1 MKFRSVVSFALA
13 LGVFISIPLL
23 ADDPRPAVSPGVGN
37 AVLLAKNS
45 ISLDRDVTVSSG
57 DVVVSNS
64 TTSTTYG
71 TKALSMDRTC
81 RVAAGYKIAATSIGL
96 ERDVVIGGDAY
107 YNTLTNSGTI
117 SGALHTPL
125 ALPVY
130 ADLPPA
136 AVRPAGTENITVPVN
151 GTRDIEEGAY
161 GTLTVGRG
169 AVVRFTGG
177 GYAFTSI
184 NADRDVQLRFSAPSD
199 VVVSGRIAI
208 GRDSTVG
215 PATTAGITAA
225 AIRIQANGINGSD
238 GALRSEPSSIDI
250 GMSAHIFANL
260 QAPNGSIEFDRSI
273 EADGAFFARDILAGR
288 ECRFSIHSSL
298 NSAPSANAQTVFTN
312 GTSPLVI
319 TLTGI
324 DPQGGTLTFSI
335 VTGPSAGSLSS
346 ITPVSPSS
354 ANVTYT
360 ATSANAADAFTFRV
374 RDTAGA
380 TGDAVV
386 SINPHPDDP
395 PPANPTTVIA
405 TDSSAETRQNIPAT
419 LLLRGTAPS
428 GVSLTFSIVS
438 GTGPSHG
445 SLGSVTQGTGSP
457 VRDATVVYTPDSG
470 YTGSDA
476 FQFRACGTIGTS
488 TVCDDA
494 SFNITVG
501 EAPPDP
507 TAQNLVNDVEVS
519 TFADTQVE
527 ISLGSESASFARHI
541 VLTPHAAV
549 LQPAAIAGNVA
560 DSNNDGFGDNHNAL
574 PGSVPVFMSAG
585 IGQSGGAGSNGTKRM
600 EFEFDISQF
609 AGSASALQSASI
621 TLPTHRGSTD
631 SVDTRFYWVTSEGDG
646 ALTDSDFEGVGEQ
659 IPGATMPVPPSM
671 NIGDTGTFTFGVLD
685 QVRTAI
691 NLGRNYFVVQGRV
704 DESQGGSVRGLEVN
718 TTASGNQPS
727 DVPGL
732 ALATPGI
739 AAPLVYTITSL
750 PSFGVL
756 FDGLT
761 LINSVPYTLSGASVR
776 YTPNNGFLGQDTFGF
791 QATNNTF
798 IDSATAR
805 VFVRLSNCAQDVS
818 VCNNGR

>member
-13 LGVFISIPLL
+13 LGAFTSIPLL
-23 ADDPRPAVSPGVGN
+23 ADDPRPSVSPGVGN

-71 TKALSMDRTC
+71 SKALSMDRTC

-130 ADLPPA
+130 ADLPPS

-151 GTRDIEEGAY
+151 GTRDIDEGAY

-208 GRDSTVG
+208 GRDATVG
-215 PATTAGITAA
+215 PATNAGITGA
-225 AIRIQANGINGSD
+225 AIRIQADGINGSN
-238 GALRSEPSSIDI
+238 GALHSEPSSVDI
-250 GMSAHIFANL
+250 GLNAHIFANV
-260 QAPNGSIEFDRSI
+260 QAANGSIEFDRGI
-273 EADGAFFARDILAGR
+273 EADGAFFARDILVGR
-288 ECRFSIHSSL
+288 DCRFSIHSAF
-298 NSAPSANAQTVFTN
+298 NSAPTANAQTVFTA
-312 GTSPLVI
+312 GTTPLVI

-335 VTGPSAGSLSS
+335 VSGPSAGSLSS
-346 ITPVSPSS
+346 ITQVSPSS

-360 ATSANAADAFTFRV
+360 PTSANVADVFTFRV
-374 RDTAGA
+374 RDAAGA

-386 SINPHPDDP
+386 TINPQPDDP
-395 PPANPTTVIA
+395 QPPNPTTVIA

-445 SLGSVTQGTGSP
+445 SLGAVTQGTESP
-457 VRDATVVYTPDSG
+457 QRTATVVYTPDSG

-501 EAPPDP
+501 EQPPDP
-507 TAQNLVNDVEVS
+507 SAQNLVDDVEVT
-519 TFADTQVE
+519 TFADTE
-527 ISLGSESASFARHI
+527 IEVSLGSESASFARHI

-585 IGQSGGAGSNGTKRM
+585 VGQSGGAGSNGKPRIQI
-600 EFEFDISQF
+600 EFDISQF
-609 AGSASALQSASI
+609 AGTADALQSASV
-621 TLPTHRGSTD
+621 TLPTHRGTTD
-631 SVDTRFYWVTSEGDG
+631 SLDTRFYWVTSEGDG
-646 ALTDSDFEGVGEQ
+646 ALTDSDFEGVGEL
-659 IPGATMPVPPSM
+659 IPGATMPVPSGM
-671 NIGDTGTFTFGVLD
+671 NVGDSGTFTFGVLD
-685 QVRTAI
+685 QVRTAMR
-691 NLGRNYFVVQGRV
+691 LGRNFFVVQGRV
-704 DESQGGSVRGLEVN
+704 DESLSGPLRGLEVH

-727 DVPGL
+727 DVPSL

-739 AAPLVYTITSL
+739 SPPLVYSITSL
-750 PSFGVL
+750 PSFGIL
-756 FDGLT
+756 FDGNT
-761 LINSVPYTLSGASVR
+761 QISSVPYTLSGASVR
-776 YTPNNGFLGQDTFGF
+776 YAPNTGFIGQDTFGF

-798 IDSATAR
+798 IDAATAR
-805 VFVRLSNCAQDVS
+805 VNVRFSQCAQDAS